1 MIIRKA
7 RENDIDGVN
16 ATYTELFDYED
27 IHGSTT
33 NWVRD
38 QYPCRATAE
47 RAFANDWL
55 YVAEEDGKIVASM
68 IVNHEQP
75 EEYSCGDWLLD
86 CPKEKTLVIH
96 TLCAAPSVW
105 GRGIGKRMVNYVI
118 NLAIKTGCES
128 LRHDTEEHNA
138 PADAMY
144 LGMGFR
150 HAGLVDA
157 MFQGFLPR
165 KLWLFELV
173 LPKLELVNG
182 HDEKPA
188 ILELFKEYTDYL
200 VENDK
205 KFAAYLEIQ
214 NYDDE
219 LRDLTVKYGEP
230 DGRLHLAKVGGEP
243 IGCVALKRHD
253 DTDSGELKRMYI
265 RPTCRG
271 RGYSRVF
278 VERIIA
284 DAREIGY
291 DALYLDTLPFLV
303 EAQGL
308 YKSMGFE
315 ICEPYNDDPM
325 GCSIFMRR
333 ELNE

>member
-38 QYPCRATAE
+38 QYPCRAVAE
-47 RAFANDWL
+47 KALANGWL
-55 YVAEEDGKIVASM
+55 YVAEKDGRIVASM
-68 IVNHEQP
+68 VVNHEQG
-75 EEYSCGDWLLD
+75 EEYSRGDWLVD
-86 CPKEKTLVIH
+86 CPKEKSLVIH
-96 TLCAAPSVW
+96 TLCVTPSEW
-105 GRGIGKRMVNYVI
+105 GHGIAGSMVNYAI
-118 NLAIKTGCES
+118 NLAIKTGCETIR
-128 LRHDTEEHNA
+128 LDTEEHNA

-165 KLWLFELV
+165 KLWLFEYV
-173 LPKLELVNG
+173 LPKLTLVNG
-182 HDEKPA
+182 HGEKDA
-188 ILELFKEYTDYL
+188 ILALFKEYTDFL
-200 VENDK
+200 VEGDK
-205 KFAAYLEIQ
+205 KFAVYLEIQ

-230 DGRLHLAKVGGEP
+230 DGRLYLAKLGDTP

-253 DTDSGELKRMYI
+253 DTGSGELKRMFVKPEY
-265 RPTCRG
+265 RG
-271 RGYSRVF
+271 RGYSRQMA
-278 VERIIA
+278 ERIIA

-291 DALYLDTLPFLV
+291 DALYLDTLPFLT

-308 YKSMGFE
+308 YRSMGFE
-315 ICEPYNDDPM
+315 VCEAYNDDPM

-333 ELNE
+333 EL